1 MKAFYIHLNT
11 QNFDVLSRIIEYLKL
26 TDTAKIKIEFLT
38 DIQYENIVT
47 IECYDLTK
55 DERNELLD
63 IFQQYDIDITFIK

>member
-1 MKAFYIHLNT
+1 MKSFYIRLNT
-11 QNFDVLSRIIEYLKL
+11 QNFDVLSRVVEYLKL
-26 TDTAKIKIEFLT
+26 TTTKKISIEFLS
-38 DIQYENIVT
+38 DSDYENIVT